1 MIEARALTKR
11 CGRTVAV
18 DGLSFEADAVT
29 SFAALRRLGQIL
41 RVICHHPVALRV
53 LRGRFNQRGA
63 SELRECLVE
72 LGPTYV
78 KLGQLIASSPG
89 VFPRDLSEECRSLFC
104 DVARLPE
111 SQASNVIRTELGA
124 PAEEAFDQFNPEPLA
139 AASIAQVHAARLHDG
154 RRVVVKIQRPRIE
167 EKIGADLRLLS
178 WVARLLE
185 RYSGRAR
192 VANPVGVV
200 DDLRTSL
207 ESELD
212 FRHEAEAMERFGT
225 CLQASGFDDEV
236 RTPAVEWSHT
246 TRRVL
251 TMEHIEGQ
259 SFDELST
266 SRNWGNEPSEL
277 LRKVASTW
285 LVAALR
291 YGIVHGDLHAGNL
304 MVDRDGRVVFLD
316 FGITAALDAE
326 RRDKIRDGL
335 VGAIALGDF
344 GPMARLLC
352 ELDVRTSVD
361 LDRVSADLAAT
372 LKPVLD
378 QPLTE
383 ISAGE
388 VLGALVATGT
398 RNGVKIPQGLIL
410 LAKQLLYF
418 EHYATSMAPRWSLF
432 GDPALLATLF
442 ETRHGNESPGLRY
455 PSCSK
460 SCSVP
465 GQPISASQW
474 SFRFSA
480 ANRNPALR

>member
-1 MIEARALTKR
+1 
-11 CGRTVAV
+11 
-18 DGLSFEADAVT
+18 
-29 SFAALRRLGQIL
+29 
-41 RVICHHPVALRV
+41 
-53 LRGRFNQRGA
+53 
-63 SELRECLVE
+63 
-72 LGPTYV
+72 
-78 KLGQLIASSPG
+78 
-89 VFPRDLSEECRSLFC
+89 
-104 DVARLPE
+104 
-111 SQASNVIRTELGA
+111 
-124 PAEEAFDQFNPEPLA
+124 
-139 AASIAQVHAARLHDG
+139 
-154 RRVVVKIQRPRIE
+154 
-167 EKIGADLRLLS
+167 
-178 WVARLLE
+178 
-185 RYSGRAR
+185 
-192 VANPVGVV
+192 
-200 DDLRTSL
+200 
-207 ESELD
+207 
-212 FRHEAEAMERFGT
+212 MERFGT

-418 EHYATSMAPRWSLF
+418 EHYATSMAHGGVSSATPPCSLPSSRP
-432 GDPALLATLF
+432 GMGTSRLGCAIPVAAKAVLF
-442 ETRHGNESPGLRY
+442 QGNRSQLPNGRF
-455 PSCSK
+455 
-460 SCSVP
+460 
-465 GQPISASQW
+465 ASQ
-474 SFRFSA
+474 RQTGI
-480 ANRNPALR
+480 PP